1 LNLRIW
7 LDKNTYD
14 AGETAKGTLLIKANS
29 SIKVRKLSFS
39 VRGKER
45 YLEETKSK
53 KRGMVGGLG
62 RSTETEKYDTF
73 FFEDLSPFLKL
84 TSSISYV
91 DDRIEIPQGSTALPF
106 HFSIPHNALESYRGK
121 HARIAYEVEI
131 LADLGRWKGGYH
143 YTLIFAVTN
152 PRMTYTFGDSLYLG
166 KEKEKKEGEPPLHM
180 KLETKDDT
188 SDIPRFSPGEIMRGR
203 LIIKNGGIQ
212 RIRKAIIQ
220 LNTVEHLKW
229 RPSRIISQ
237 NIKEEIKYD
246 KNKDMDM
253 IAFGIQIPK
262 RAKRSYSA
270 KYSEYYW
277 LLETHVD
284 ISNNPVFHAKK
295 VVQIA

>member
-1 LNLRIW
+1 M
-7 LDKNTYD
+7 
-14 AGETAKGTLLIKANS
+14 
-29 SIKVRKLSFS
+29 RKLSFS

-45 YLEETKSK
+45 YLEETKSN
-53 KRGMVGGLG
+53 KRGVVGGLG

-84 TSSISYV
+84 TSSLSHV

-131 LADLGRWKGGYH
+131 LADLGRWKGGDH
-143 YTLIFAVTN
+143 YTLIFEITN
-152 PRMTYTFGDSLYLG
+152 PRMTYTFGDSLYLD

-180 KLETKDDT
+180 ELETKNDT
-188 SDIPRFSPGEIMRGR
+188 SDIPRFSPGEIIRGK

-246 KNKDMDM
+246 KNKDMDT